1 MNRKE
6 WNVVITVMDN
16 ELKAG
21 FVWESMWKDLQG
33 GEKIIAVNGKR
44 FDKVDAWQ
52 AMTTDLIGLSEEQ
65 AEIVVI
71 GENGKEKKLIIRKE

>member
-1 MNRKE
+1 MERF
-6 WNVVITVMDN
+6 
-16 ELKAG
+16 A
-21 FVWESMWKDLQG
+21 G

-71 GENGKEKKLIIRKE
+71 GENGKEKKKTDYQKRMI